1 MRGTTM
7 AAEAAG
13 PVTARSA
20 PRRAAPTPEQA
31 QRIRRIRRSG
41 AYVLLVIST
50 AIFVLPF
57 LWMVT
62 TSLKSDE
69 ENLAFPPQ
77 FIPGSF
83 HFENYARGWSGS
95 LPFTTFLVN
104 TVLITALSMLGNLVS
119 CVLPAYAFARMRAR
133 WAGVLFAAMLATMM
147 IPREITLVPK
157 FILFSK
163 LGWVNTYLPLIVP
176 EFFGVALY
184 IFLLRQ
190 FFTTIPQ
197 ELIDAAR
204 IDGASELRILWK
216 VMLPLSKPAI
226 AAICLFSFVSN
237 WNQYLEPVIY
247 IRSTEKFTLP
257 LGLGMFSGAYATQYN
272 QMMAVA
278 LLSMLPILVLFFI
291 AQKTFIRGV
300 TLTGIAGR

>member
-1 MRGTTM
+1 MMFLRKT
-7 AAEAAG
+7 
-13 PVTARSA
+13 
-20 PRRAAPTPEQA
+20 AAPAQLTSQQA
-31 QRIRRIRRSG
+31 ERIRRIRRSG
-41 AYVLLVIST
+41 AYILL
-50 AIFVLPF
+50 AIATVVFLLPF

-69 ENLAFPPQ
+69 ANLAFPPQ
-77 FIPGSF
+77 WLPDSF
-83 HFENYARGWSGS
+83 HWENYERGWFGS
-95 LPFTTFLVN
+95 LPFNTFLLN

-133 WAGVLFAAMLATMM
+133 AAGLMFAALLATMM

-163 LGWVNTYLPLIVP
+163 LGWVDTYLPLVVP

-204 IDGASELRILWK
+204 IDGASELRILWRI
-216 VMLPLSKPAI
+216 MLPLSKPAI
-226 AAICLFSFVSN
+226 AAICLFSFVGN
-237 WNQYLEPVIY
+237 WNQYLESVIY
-247 IRSTEKFTLP
+247 IRTTEKFTLP
-257 LGLGMFSGAYATQYN
+257 LGLAMFTDQYATQYN

-278 LLSMLPILVLFFI
+278 LVSMLPIVILFFV

>member
-1 MRGTTM
+1 MLVETKAAPDLRRPGRATM
-7 AAEAAG
+7 TSGQAER
-13 PVTARSA
+13 V
-20 PRRAAPTPEQA
+20 RRA
-31 QRIRRIRRSG
+31 QRAG
-41 AYVLLVIST
+41 AYVLLIAATGV
-50 AIFVLPF
+50 FLLPF

-62 TSLKSDE
+62 TSLKSDA
-69 ENLAFPPQ
+69 ENLAFPPE
-77 FIPGSF
+77 FLPSSF

-95 LPFTTFLVN
+95 LPFTRFLVN
-104 TVLITALSMLGNLVS
+104 TIVITALSMAGNLIS

-133 WAGVLFAAMLATMM
+133 LGAFLFALMLGTMM

-157 FILFSK
+157 YILFAK
-163 LGWVNTYLPLIVP
+163 LGWVDTYLPLIVP

-204 IDGASELRILWK
+204 IDGASEWRILWK
-216 VMLPLSKPAI
+216 IMLPLSKPAL
-226 AAICLFSFVSN
+226 AAIMLFSFVGN
-237 WNQYLEPVIY
+237 WNQYLESVIY
-247 IRSTEKFTLP
+247 LRTTEKFTIP
-257 LGLGMFSGAYATQYN
+257 LGLGMFSGQYATQYN
-272 QMMAVA
+272 QMMAVSIVA
-278 LLSMLPILVLFFI
+278 MMPIVVLFFI

>member
-1 MRGTTM
+1 MLLKKAVEKPLTS
-7 AAEAAG
+7 AQAE
-13 PVTARSA
+13 
-20 PRRAAPTPEQA
+20 
-31 QRIRRIRRSG
+31 RIRQIRRSG
-41 AYVLLVIST
+41 AYVLLVLAT
-50 AIFVLPF
+50 AVFLLPF

-69 ENLAFPPQ
+69 ANIAFPPQ
-77 FIPGSF
+77 WLPDSF
-83 HFENYARGWSGS
+83 HWENYQRGWSGS
-95 LPFTTFLVN
+95 LPFTTFLLN
-104 TVLITALSMLGNLVS
+104 TVMITALSMLGNLIS
-119 CVLPAYAFARMRAR
+119 RVLPAYAFARMRAR
-133 WAGVLFAAMLATMM
+133 AAGFMFAALLATMM

-163 LGWVNTYLPLIVP
+163 LGWVDTYLPLVVP

-226 AAICLFSFVSN
+226 AAICLFSFVGN
-237 WNQYLEPVIY
+237 WNQYLEPSIY
-247 IRSTEKFTLP
+247 LRTTEKFVLP
-257 LGLGMFSGAYATQYN
+257 QGLAMFTDQYVNQYN

-278 LLSMLPILVLFFI
+278 LISMLPIVVLFFM

>member
-1 MRGTTM
+1 MLVETPREGGT
-7 AAEAAG
+7 A
-13 PVTARSA
+13 PSA
-20 PRRAAPTPEQA
+20 PRPRRGGTVTFEQA
-31 QRIRRIRRSG
+31 ERIRKVRRAG
-41 AYVLLVIST
+41 AYVLLVAGT
-50 AIFVLPF
+50 AVFVLPF

-62 TSLKSDE
+62 TSLKSDA
-69 ENLAFPPQ
+69 ENLAFPPE
-77 FIPGSF
+77 FFPDSF
-83 HFENYARGWSGS
+83 NFENYVRGWTGN
-95 LPFTTFLVN
+95 LPFNSFLIN
-104 TVLITALSMLGNLVS
+104 SVLITALSMAGNLVS

-133 WAGVLFAAMLATMM
+133 AAGVLFALMLATMM

-157 FILFSK
+157 YVMFAK
-163 LGWVNTYLPLIVP
+163 LGWVDSYLPLIVP

-216 VMLPLSKPAI
+216 IMLPLSKPAI
-226 AAICLFSFVSN
+226 AAIMLFSFVGN
-237 WNQYLEPVIY
+237 WNQLLEPIIY
-247 IRSTEKFTLP
+247 LRTTEKFTIP
-257 LGLGMFSGAYATQYN
+257 LGLSMFSGQYATQYN
-272 QMMAVA
+272 QMMAVSII
-278 LLSMLPILVLFFI
+278 SMLPILVLFFI

>member
-1 MRGTTM
+1 MLV
-7 AAEAAG
+7 E
-13 PVTARSA
+13 TAVKPAR
-20 PRRAAPTPEQA
+20 PTRPGGKPLSSEQA
-31 QRIRRIRRSG
+31 ERVRRIRRSG
-41 AYVLLVIST
+41 AYILLAVSS
-50 AIFVLPF
+50 AVFLLPF

-62 TSLKSDE
+62 TSLKSDA

-77 FIPGSF
+77 WLPDSF
-83 HFENYARGWSGS
+83 NFDNYAKGWSGS
-95 LPFTTFLVN
+95 LPFTRFLLN
-104 TVLITALSMLGNLVS
+104 TIVITALSMAGNLVS
-119 CVLPAYAFARMRAR
+119 CILPAYAFARLRAR
-133 WAGVLFAAMLATMM
+133 AAGFMFAALLATMM

-157 FILFSK
+157 FVMFSK
-163 LGWVNTYLPLIVP
+163 LGWVDTYLPLVVP

-204 IDGASELRILWK
+204 IDGASELRILWS
-216 VMLPLSKPAI
+216 VMLPLAKPAI
-226 AAICLFSFVSN
+226 AAICLFSFVGN
-237 WNQYLEPVIY
+237 WNQYLENSIY
-247 IRSTEKFTLP
+247 LRSMEKITLAQ
-257 LGLGMFSGAYATQYN
+257 GLGMFNGQYVTQYN

-278 LLSMLPILVLFFI
+278 LVSMLPILVIFFL

>member
-1 MRGTTM
+1 MLV
-7 AAEAAG
+7 AAEV
-13 PVTARSA
+13 PLTF
-20 PRRAAPTPEQA
+20 EQA
-31 QRIRRIRRSG
+31 ERIRKVRRTG
-41 AYVLLVIST
+41 AYVVLGFAT
-50 AIFVLPF
+50 AIFLLPF
-57 LWMVT
+57 LWMLT
-62 TSLKSDE
+62 TSLKSDAD
-69 ENLAFPPQ
+69 NIAFPPQ
-77 FIPGSF
+77 WLPDSF
-83 HFENYARGWSGS
+83 HWENYSRAWGGS
-95 LPFTTFLVN
+95 LPFSRFLLN
-104 TVLITALSMLGNLVS
+104 TVVITALSMAGNLIS
-119 CVLPAYAFARMRAR
+119 CILPAYAFARMRAR
-133 WAGVLFAAMLATMM
+133 LAGVMFAGLLATMM

-157 FILFSK
+157 FIMFSK
-163 LGWVNTYLPLIVP
+163 LGWVDTYLPLIVP

-247 IRSTEKFTLP
+247 LRSTEKFTLP
-257 LGLGMFSGAYATQYN
+257 LGLGMFSDQYATQYN

-278 LLSMLPILVLFFI
+278 IIALVPIVLLFFI

>member
-1 MRGTTM
+1 MHSTIEHPTT
-7 AAEAAG
+7 
-13 PVTARSA
+13 R
-20 PRRAAPTPEQA
+20 RRAAGRPMTARQA
-31 QRIRRIRRSG
+31 ERIRRSRRAG
-41 AYVLLVIST
+41 AYVLLVAAT
-50 AIFVLPF
+50 GVFLLPF

-62 TSLKSDE
+62 TSLKSDA

-77 FIPGSF
+77 FLPDAF
-83 HFENYARGWSGS
+83 NWDNYLKGWTGT
-95 LPFTTFLVN
+95 LPFTRFLVN
-104 TVLITALSMLGNLVS
+104 SVIITALSMAGNLIS

-133 WAGVLFAAMLATMM
+133 LGSFLFALMLGTMM

-157 FILFSK
+157 YILFAK
-163 LGWVNTYLPLIVP
+163 LGWVDTYLPLIVP

-204 IDGASELRILWK
+204 IDGAGEWRILWK
-216 VMLPLSKPAI
+216 VMLPLSKPAL
-226 AAICLFSFVSN
+226 AAIMLFSFVGN
-237 WNQYLEPVIY
+237 WNQYLESVIY
-247 IRSTEKFTLP
+247 LRTTEKFTIP
-257 LGLGMFSGAYATQYN
+257 LGLAMFSGQYATQYN

-278 LLSMLPILVLFFI
+278 IVAMLPIVVLFFV
-291 AQKTFIRGV
+291 AQKTFIKGV

>member
-1 MRGTTM
+1 MLLKR
-7 AAEAAG
+7 AE
-13 PVTARSA
+13 
-20 PRRAAPTPEQA
+20 PRTLTPA
-31 QRIRRIRRSG
+31 QTERIRRAQRAG
-41 AYVLLVIST
+41 AYVLLIAST
-50 AIFVLPF
+50 VVFVLPF
-57 LWMVT
+57 LWMIT
-62 TSLKSDE
+62 TSLKSDA

-77 FIPGSF
+77 WLPDSF
-83 HFENYARGWSGS
+83 HWENYTRGWFGS
-95 LPFTTFLVN
+95 LDYTRFMLN
-104 TVLITALSMLGNLVS
+104 TVLITALSMAGNLIS
-119 CVLPAYAFARMRAR
+119 CILPAYAFARMRAR
-133 WAGVLFAAMLATMM
+133 AASLMFGALLATMM

-163 LGWVNTYLPLIVP
+163 IGWVDTYLPLIVP

-204 IDGASELRILWK
+204 IDGASELRILWR
-216 VMLPLSKPAI
+216 VMLPLSKPAL
-226 AAICLFSFVSN
+226 AAICLFSFVGN
-237 WNQYLEPVIY
+237 WNQYLESVIY
-247 IRSTEKFTLP
+247 IRTTEKFTLP
-257 LGLGMFSGAYATQYN
+257 MGLGLFTDQFATQYN

-278 LLSMLPILVLFFI
+278 LIAMMPIVIIFFI

>member
-1 MRGTTM
+1 MHTTV
-7 AAEAAG
+7 EH
-13 PVTARSA
+13 PTAR
-20 PRRAAPTPEQA
+20 RRAAGRPMTAQQA
-31 QRIRRIRRSG
+31 ERIRRTRRAG
-41 AYVLLVIST
+41 AYVLLVAAT
-50 AIFVLPF
+50 GVFLLPF

-62 TSLKSDE
+62 TSLKSDAA
-69 ENLAFPPQ
+69 NLAFPPQ
-77 FIPGSF
+77 FLPDAF
-83 HFENYARGWSGS
+83 NWDNYLKGWTGS
-95 LPFTTFLVN
+95 LPFTRFLVN
-104 TVLITALSMLGNLVS
+104 SVVVTALSMAGNLIS

-133 WAGVLFAAMLATMM
+133 LGSFLFALMLGTMM

-157 FILFSK
+157 YILFAK
-163 LGWVNTYLPLIVP
+163 LGWVDTYLPLIVP

-204 IDGASELRILWK
+204 IDGAGEWRILWK
-216 VMLPLSKPAI
+216 VMLPLSKPAL
-226 AAICLFSFVSN
+226 AAIMLFSFVGN
-237 WNQYLEPVIY
+237 WNQYLESVIY
-247 IRSTEKFTLP
+247 LRTTEKFTIP
-257 LGLGMFSGAYATQYN
+257 LGLAMFSGQYATQYN

-278 LLSMLPILVLFFI
+278 IVAMLPIVVLFFV

>member
-1 MRGTTM
+1 MLVETK
-7 AAEAAG
+7 
-13 PVTARSA
+13 
-20 PRRAAPTPEQA
+20 AAPDIRRPKRTPMTAGQA
-31 QRIRRIRRSG
+31 ERIRRSQRAG
-41 AYVLLVIST
+41 AYVLLFAATGV
-50 AIFVLPF
+50 FLLPF

-62 TSLKSDE
+62 TSLKSDA
-69 ENLAFPPQ
+69 ENLAFPPD
-77 FIPGSF
+77 FLPSAF

-95 LPFTTFLVN
+95 LPFTRFLLN
-104 TVLITALSMLGNLVS
+104 TVVITALSMAGNLIS

-133 WAGVLFAAMLATMM
+133 LGAFLFALMLGTMM

-157 FILFSK
+157 YILFAK
-163 LGWVNTYLPLIVP
+163 LGWVDTYLPLIVP

-204 IDGASELRILWK
+204 IDGASEWRILWK
-216 VMLPLSKPAI
+216 IMLPLSKPAL
-226 AAICLFSFVSN
+226 AAIMLFSFVGN
-237 WNQYLEPVIY
+237 WNQYLESVIY
-247 IRSTEKFTLP
+247 LRTTEKFTIP
-257 LGLGMFSGAYATQYN
+257 LGLGMFSGQYATQYN
-272 QMMAVA
+272 QMMAVSVIA
-278 LLSMLPILVLFFI
+278 MMPIVVLFFI

>member
-1 MRGTTM
+1 MLVATK
-7 AAEAAG
+7 
-13 PVTARSA
+13 A
-20 PRRAAPTPEQA
+20 PAVVNRNLTSEQVERIRKVRRA
-31 QRIRRIRRSG
+31 G
-41 AYVLLVIST
+41 AYVLLGFAT

-57 LWMVT
+57 MWMLT

-69 ENLAFPPQ
+69 ANLAFPPQ
-77 FIPGSF
+77 WFPDSY
-83 HFENYARGWSGS
+83 HWENYSRAWSGS
-95 LPFTTFLVN
+95 LPFSRFLLN
-104 TVLITALSMLGNLVS
+104 TVVITALSMLGNLIS
-119 CVLPAYAFARMRAR
+119 CILPAYAFARMRAR
-133 WAGVLFAAMLATMM
+133 LAGVMFAGLLATMM

-163 LGWVNTYLPLIVP
+163 LGWVDTYLPLVVP

-190 FFTTIPQ
+190 FFTTVPQ

-204 IDGASELRILWK
+204 IDGASELRILWRI
-216 VMLPLSKPAI
+216 MLPLSKPAI

-247 IRSTEKFTLP
+247 LRTTEKFTLP
-257 LGLGMFSGAYATQYN
+257 LGLGMFSDQYATQYN

-278 LLSMLPILVLFFI
+278 IIALVPILVLFFI

>member
-1 MRGTTM
+1 MLVATK
-7 AAEAAG
+7 AP
-13 PVTARSA
+13 PVVNRNLTSDQVERIRKV
-20 PRRAAPTPEQA
+20 RRA
-31 QRIRRIRRSG
+31 G
-41 AYVLLVIST
+41 AYVLLGFAT

-57 LWMVT
+57 MWMLT

-69 ENLAFPPQ
+69 ANLAFPPQ
-77 FIPGSF
+77 WFPDSY
-83 HFENYARGWSGS
+83 HWENYSRAWSGS
-95 LPFTTFLVN
+95 LPFSRFLLN
-104 TVLITALSMLGNLVS
+104 TVLITALSMLGNLIS
-119 CVLPAYAFARMRAR
+119 CILPAYAFARMRAR
-133 WAGVLFAAMLATMM
+133 LAGVMFAGLLATMM

-163 LGWVNTYLPLIVP
+163 LGWVDTYLPLVVP

-190 FFTTIPQ
+190 FFTTVPQ

-204 IDGASELRILWK
+204 IDGASELRILWRI
-216 VMLPLSKPAI
+216 MLPLSKPAI

-247 IRSTEKFTLP
+247 LRTTEKFTLP
-257 LGLGMFSGAYATQYN
+257 LGLGMFSDQYATQYN

-278 LLSMLPILVLFFI
+278 IIALVPILILFFI

>member
-1 MRGTTM
+1 MLVETK
-7 AAEAAG
+7 AAPDIRRPG
-13 PVTARSA
+13 
-20 PRRAAPTPEQA
+20 RAAMTAGQA
-31 QRIRRIRRSG
+31 ERIRRAQRAG
-41 AYVLLVIST
+41 AYVLLIAATGV
-50 AIFVLPF
+50 FLLPF

-62 TSLKSDE
+62 TSLKSDA

-77 FIPGSF
+77 FLPDAF
-83 HFENYARGWSGS
+83 HFENYTRGWSGN
-95 LPFTTFLVN
+95 LPFTRFLLN
-104 TVLITALSMLGNLVS
+104 TVLITALSMAGNLIS

-133 WAGVLFAAMLATMM
+133 LGAVLFALMLGTMM

-157 FILFSK
+157 YILFAK
-163 LGWVNTYLPLIVP
+163 LGWVDTYLPLIVP

-204 IDGASELRILWK
+204 IDGASEWRILWK
-216 VMLPLSKPAI
+216 IMLPLSKPAL
-226 AAICLFSFVSN
+226 AAIMLFSFVGN
-237 WNQYLEPVIY
+237 WNQYLESVIY
-247 IRSTEKFTLP
+247 LRTTEKFTIP
-257 LGLGMFSGAYATQYN
+257 LGLGMFSGQYATQYN
-272 QMMAVA
+272 QMMAVSIIA
-278 LLSMLPILVLFFI
+278 MMPIVVLFFI

>member
-1 MRGTTM
+1 MFLRKT
-7 AAEAAG
+7 
-13 PVTARSA
+13 
-20 PRRAAPTPEQA
+20 AAPAQLTSQQA
-31 QRIRRIRRSG
+31 ERIRRIRRSG
-41 AYVLLVIST
+41 AYILL
-50 AIFVLPF
+50 AIATVVFLLPF

-69 ENLAFPPQ
+69 ANLAFPPQ
-77 FIPGSF
+77 WLPDSF
-83 HFENYARGWSGS
+83 HWENYERGWFGS
-95 LPFTTFLVN
+95 LPFNTFLLN

-133 WAGVLFAAMLATMM
+133 AAGLMFAALLATMM

-163 LGWVNTYLPLIVP
+163 LGWVDTYLPLVVP

-204 IDGASELRILWK
+204 IDGASELRILWRI
-216 VMLPLSKPAI
+216 MLPLSKPAI
-226 AAICLFSFVSN
+226 AAICLFSFVGN
-237 WNQYLEPVIY
+237 WNQYLESVIY
-247 IRSTEKFTLP
+247 IRTTEKFTLP
-257 LGLGMFSGAYATQYN
+257 LGLAMFTDQYATQYN

-278 LLSMLPILVLFFI
+278 LVSMLPIVILFFV

>member
-1 MRGTTM
+1 MSS
-7 AAEAAG
+7 AEL
-13 PVTARSA
+13 TSA
-20 PRRAAPTPEQA
+20 QA
-31 QRIRRIRRSG
+31 ERIRRIRRSG
-41 AYVLLVIST
+41 AYVLLGVAS
-50 AIFVLPF
+50 AVFLLPF

-69 ENLAFPPQ
+69 ANLAFPPQ
-77 FIPGSF
+77 WLPDSF
-83 HFENYARGWSGS
+83 HWENYERGWSGS
-95 LPFTTFLVN
+95 LPFTTFLMN
-104 TVLITALSMLGNLVS
+104 TIMITALSMLGNLVS
-119 CVLPAYAFARMRAR
+119 CVLPAYAFARMRTRA
-133 WAGVLFAAMLATMM
+133 AGVMFAALLATMM

-163 LGWVNTYLPLIVP
+163 LGWVDTYLPLVVP

-216 VMLPLSKPAI
+216 VMLPLSKPAL
-226 AAICLFSFVSN
+226 AAICLFSFVGN
-237 WNQYLEPVIY
+237 WNQYLEPSIY
-247 IRSTEKFTLP
+247 LRTTGKFVLP
-257 LGLGMFSGAYATQYN
+257 QGLAMFTDQYVNQYN

-278 LLSMLPILVLFFI
+278 LVSMTPIVVLFFL

-300 TLTGIAGR
+300 TLTGMAGR

>member
-1 MRGTTM
+1 M
-7 AAEAAG
+7 AMLLKKAVPTQLTSAQAE
-13 PVTARSA
+13 
-20 PRRAAPTPEQA
+20 
-31 QRIRRIRRSG
+31 RIRQIRRSG
-41 AYVLLVIST
+41 AYILLILATVV
-50 AIFVLPF
+50 FLLPF

-62 TSLKSDE
+62 TSLKSDAD
-69 ENLAFPPQ
+69 NIAFPPQ
-77 FIPGSF
+77 WLPDSF
-83 HFENYARGWSGS
+83 HWENYQRGWSGQ
-95 LPFTTFLVN
+95 LPFNTFLMN
-104 TVLITALSMLGNLVS
+104 TIMITALSMLGNLIS
-119 CVLPAYAFARMRAR
+119 CILPAYAFARMRAR
-133 WAGVLFAAMLATMM
+133 AAGLMFAALLATMM

-163 LGWVNTYLPLIVP
+163 LGWVDTYLPLIVP

-216 VMLPLSKPAI
+216 VMLPLSRPAI
-226 AAICLFSFVSN
+226 AAICLFSFVGN
-237 WNQYLEPVIY
+237 WNQYLENSIY
-247 IRSTEKFTLP
+247 LRTTEKFTITQ
-257 LGLGMFSGAYATQYN
+257 GLAMFTDQYVNQYN

-278 LLSMLPILVLFFI
+278 LVSMLPIVILFFL